1 MTVFWIRLHGK
12 NSDGKP
18 AFEQIASPFPTI
30 AAAMDKAESLM
41 ENNTFHW
48 GRATGFTVTDETGN
62 IVLSIPEEPR
72 SEECPR

>member
-1 MTVFWIRLHGK
+1 
-12 NSDGKP
+12 
-18 AFEQIASPFPTI
+18 
-30 AAAMDKAESLM
+30 MDKAESLM